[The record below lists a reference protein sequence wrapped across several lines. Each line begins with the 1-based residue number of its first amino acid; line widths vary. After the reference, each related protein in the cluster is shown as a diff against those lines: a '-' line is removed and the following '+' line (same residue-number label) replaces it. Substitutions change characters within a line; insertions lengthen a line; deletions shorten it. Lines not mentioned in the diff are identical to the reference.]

1 MPDSENAFRRR
12 LAKHREMRSEG
23 VSQETKS
30 TMGWLE
36 TIGQISQISLAVVAI
51 FGYFYT
57 VRPIYQK
64 ERLAEQVAEYDGI
77 IKKQT
82 PKIAE
87 IEQRLTELQLEREKL
102 TGELQSER
110 EKLTGELQSERA
122 RLTGELT
129 NIERQ
134 LSLARAEKSKIESQ
148 IQFMTF
154 RYRLPDGSP
163 AVTPEQVKTAQILEL
178 KRSFVSSLS
187 VSCTL
192 GSLDGVFPPYSYAK
206 ADTKDKFWPFT
217 EQEVSTWR
225 EYGSKYPMK
234 RAIDCIDSVA
244 LSFSQRYGQNNFSAE
259 IRGLRDDAIQYA
271 NRVGAEPWTPPA
283 QPEDILQELATKR
296 SAIETELTAELKKVQ
311 EQYGDWESTFF
322 PARREIFKHNYIVG
336 KQNAEMQ
343 ASSKRL
349 SLDYSMETKASGLRK
364 SIQDEVNRLLVSAS
378 KGDSKIGSKGT

>member
-1 MPDSENAFRRR
+1 MTTPDSENAFRRR
-12 LAKHREMRSEG
+12 LAKHREMRSEA
-23 VSQETKS
+23 VSKETTS
-30 TMGWLE
+30 TIRWLE

-87 IEQRLTELQLEREKL
+87 IEQRLTALQHEREQL
-102 TGELQSER
+102 TVELQSER
-110 EKLTGELQSERA
+110 G

-134 LSLARAEKSKIESQ
+134 LSVARDEKSKIESQ

-163 AVTPEQVKTAQILEL
+163 AVTPEQVKTAQNLEL
-178 KRSFVSSLS
+178 KRSFRSSLDICS
-187 VSCTL
+187 WGLQGIFS
-192 GSLDGVFPPYSYAK
+192 PYSYPNSDA
-206 ADTKDKFWPFT
+206 KDKFWPFT
-217 EQEVSTWR
+217 EQEVSTWK
-225 EYGSKYPMK
+225 EYGSKYPLK
-234 RAIDCIDSVA
+234 RATECIDSVA
-244 LSFSQRYGQNNFSAE
+244 VLFSQRYGSNFSADIE
-259 IRGLRDDAIQYA
+259 GLRKDAVQYA
-271 NRVGAEPWTPPA
+271 NRLGTEPWTPPV

-296 SAIETELTAELKKVQ
+296 SAIETELAAELEKVQ
-311 EQYGDWESTFF
+311 EEYGDWKSKFGGS
-322 PARREIFKHNYIVG
+322 RREIFKHNYYTG

-343 ASSKRL
+343 ASSKRV
-349 SLDYSMETKASGLRK
+349 SLDYKMQTRANGLRR
-364 SIQDEVNRLLVSAS
+364 SVQDEVKRLLASAS
-378 KGDSKIGSKGT
+378 KSDSK